1 MTTASKL
8 IRNTL
13 TRTIPLELRSYL
25 TPRPST
31 GVDRATWDREY
42 AAGEWSKLGNLDEMP
57 RYAMI
62 AGYARAIGSAASVLD
77 VGCGE
82 GYLARWLFEA
92 GTRRYTGIDVSRVA
106 IDKAQTSAPSEARFE
121 VADAVT
127 FDPGERFDMIVL
139 NEVLY
144 YMDRP
149 EEVLDRYAGFLT
161 PDGYLV
167 ISMYRVPESLHAWRR
182 CVPQLE
188 VLDNVWLKGTKAEW
202 NVWLC
207 RPKQRPA

>member
-8 IRNTL
+8 IRKTL

-25 TPRPST
+25 TPRPSI
-31 GVDRATWDREY
+31 GLDPATWDREY
-42 AAGEWSKLGNLDEMP
+42 AAGEWSKLSELHEMP
-57 RYAMI
+57 RYAI
-62 AGYARAIGSAASVLD
+62 VAGYNRAIGSAASVLD

-82 GYLARWLFEA
+82 GHLASWLFET

-106 IDKAQTSAPSEARFE
+106 IDKAQTSALNETRFE

-127 FDPGERFDMIVL
+127 FDPGEQFDMIVL
-139 NEVLY
+139 KEVLY
-144 YMDRP
+144 YIDRP

-161 PDGYLV
+161 PGGYLV
-167 ISMYRVPESLHAWRR
+167 ISMYRVPESLNAWRR
-182 CVPQLE
+182 CAPRLE
-188 VLDNVWLKGTKAEW
+188 VLENVWLKGDKAEW

-207 RPKQRPA
+207 RPKRRPA